1 MRPQYM
7 GKMRTTARLVNRPTV
22 ADEQTDVL
30 QVGRMSTSDVVW
42 SAHSITSSDSRRALI
57 FETGGLLLALSAEAV
72 LEVIDM
78 PVIRSVPGSAVWFVG
93 VSVYRERAAPV
104 IDASAYLAPG
114 LPAAS
119 NKEFNRA
126 IVLRAASST
135 YLIAADKILNLGNL
149 PAEDQRYAMPGMADI
164 AEHRAI
170 KRVCIYD
177 NRSLAVIDLPELLRC
192 TKLLRE
198 CNFC

>member
-1 MRPQYM
+1 M
-7 GKMRTTARLVNRPTV
+7 GKMCTTAHLVNRPTV

-42 SAHSITSSDSRRALI
+42 SAHSITSPDSRRALI

-78 PVIRSVPGSAVWFVG
+78 PVISSVPGSAVWFVG

-114 LPAAS
+114 LPTTEPAS